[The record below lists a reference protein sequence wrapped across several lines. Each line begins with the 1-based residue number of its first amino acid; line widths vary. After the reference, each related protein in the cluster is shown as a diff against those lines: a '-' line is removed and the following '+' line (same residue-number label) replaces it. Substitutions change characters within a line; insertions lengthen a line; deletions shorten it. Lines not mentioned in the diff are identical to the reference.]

1 MKKIIKKFCIICI
14 CLLCIMCQAL
24 NNSVYADSIEE
35 IKKNSNFKTVEEDGE
50 PESYDILID
59 AKDLIT
65 DEKLPAGIKTTIEDV
80 MYDDAGFLSIDFFGK
95 DKTTTSTKKTTTKN
109 NTSKKS
115 SSKNNSS
122 KNNSSKNSSSKN
134 NSSKN
139 SSSKNTRSSSSKDD
153 TEEEDK
159 TAEKAKNIR
168 DFVRNA
174 YKVLL
179 YIACAAMIVVLI
191 YMAIV
196 TVMSGISPSL
206 NILPFSNIISGKKG
220 EKPDQYIKSKRLVE
234 QWITS
239 VISLALAVFVMNL
252 IVAFSDNIVN
262 DMANKKIKNESITVY
277 VKNSKFA
284 VNAPIL
290 GGTGNSTS
298 TTTTSS
304 TTTTTSS
311 GDAASL
317 RQKVVDQAKSL
328 ESFGVQGGWCEM
340 WVEMVYEKV
349 LGRDVPNQNCA
360 HEAGLA
366 AVYSSTTEDNIV
378 PGAAVFSFRS
388 SNPKKVCSDC
398 GQSPGHVG
406 IYIGN
411 GQIASCT
418 GHGDTGIVICSIEE
432 WKQSWDFSCWGWLP
446 GTEDLADGAV
456 GDSTGSSS
464 IQTKTVDYYFDT
476 NLEGLLMFQSQYN
489 SKEHPLKAGMSIIA
503 GMIVTFFKTIL
514 HCIFISR
521 TLLIAG
527 ISVITP
533 ILILINAFIKIGGGK
548 SFLGNWIKLYLYLV
562 LLRPVIA
569 FIYYILIQSN
579 VYLMADV
586 PVLIVLILIA
596 IAVVFVKSVIRLY
609 RDFSGKKKKN
619 AVSKS

>member
-1 MKKIIKKFCIICI
+1 MKTIIKKFCVICVCLFCIICQI
-14 CLLCIMCQAL
+14 F
-24 NNSVYADSIEE
+24 NNSVYAYSIDEVKE
-35 IKKNSNFKTVEEDGE
+35 NSNFKTVEEDGE
-50 PESYDILID
+50 PEKYDILID

-65 DEKLPAGIKTTIEDV
+65 NEKLPAGTKTSVEDV
-80 MYDDAGFLSIDFFGK
+80 LYDNAGLLSIDFFGA
-95 DKTTTSTKKTTTKN
+95 DKSSNKKKQTNSTKNKN
-109 NTSKKS
+109 NTSKSS
-115 SSKNNSS
+115 SSKKSNNSS
-122 KNNSSKNSSSKN
+122 KSNS
-134 NSSKN
+134 
-139 SSSKNTRSSSSKDD
+139 
-153 TEEEDK
+153 EESEDK
-159 TAEKAKNIR
+159 TAEKAKLIR

-174 YKVLL
+174 YKVFL
-179 YIACAAMIVVLI
+179 YIASAAMIVVLI

-206 NILPFSNIISGKKG
+206 NVLPFSNIINGKKG
-220 EKPDQYIKSKRLVE
+220 EKPNQYIKSKRLVE

-262 DMANKKIKNESITVY
+262 EVANRKVENKDITVY

-290 GGTGNSTS
+290 GGTGSSTS

-328 ESFGVQGGWCEM
+328 NNLGAGGGYCEM
-340 WVEMVYEKV
+340 WVELVYRTALNRPEI
-349 LGRDVPNQNCA
+349 PYQNCA

-388 SNPKKVCSDC
+388 SSGTVDSAC
-398 GQSPGHVG
+398 GQDAGHVG
-406 IYIGN
+406 IYIGD

-418 GHGDTGIVICSIEE
+418 GRGSTGVVICSIDE

-456 GDSTGSSS
+456 GDSLGSSG

-476 NLEGLLMFQSQYN
+476 NLEGLLMFESQYN
-489 SKEHPLKAGMSIIA
+489 STEHPLIAGTSIIS
-503 GMIVTFFKTIL
+503 GWFVTLFKWGLYFIL
-514 HCIFISR
+514 VLR
-521 TLLIAG
+521 VLLIAG
-527 ISVITP
+527 ISVIAP

-548 SFLGNWIKLYLYLV
+548 SFISNWIKLYLYLV

-569 FIYYILIQSN
+569 FIYYVLIESN
-579 VYLMADV
+579 VYLMADI
-586 PVLIVLILIA
+586 PILIA
-596 IAVVFVKSVIRLY
+596 IILLVISIAFVKSAIAMY
-609 RDFSGKKKKN
+609 RGFSGKKKKN
-619 AVSKS
+619 AVSKA

>member
-1 MKKIIKKFCIICI
+1 MKTIIKKFCVICVCLFCIICQI
-14 CLLCIMCQAL
+14 F
-24 NNSVYADSIEE
+24 NNRVYAYSIDEVKE
-35 IKKNSNFKTVEEDGE
+35 NSNFKTVEEDGE
-50 PESYDILID
+50 PKKYDILID

-65 DEKLPAGIKTTIEDV
+65 NEKLPAGTKTSVEDV
-80 MYDDAGFLSIDFFGK
+80 LYDNAGLLSIDFFGA
-95 DKTTTSTKKTTTKN
+95 DKSSNKNKQTNSTKNKNSKSKN
-109 NTSKKS
+109 NTSK
-115 SSKNNSS
+115 
-122 KNNSSKNSSSKN
+122 
-134 NSSKN
+134 
-139 SSSKNTRSSSSKDD
+139 SSSSKKSDNSSKSNS
-153 TEEEDK
+153 EESEDK
-159 TAEKAKNIR
+159 TAEKAKLIR

-174 YKVLL
+174 YKVFL

-206 NILPFSNIISGKKG
+206 NVLPFSNIINGKKG

-262 DMANKKIKNESITVY
+262 EVANKKVENKDITVY

-290 GGTGNSTS
+290 GGTGSSTS

-328 ESFGVQGGWCEM
+328 DNLGVSGGYCEM
-340 WVEMVYEKV
+340 WVELVYRTALNRPEI
-349 LGRDVPNQNCA
+349 PYQNCA
-360 HEAGLA
+360 HEAGQKA
-366 AVYSSTTEDNIV
+366 ANSSTSTDNIV

-388 SNPKKVCSDC
+388 SSGTVDSAC
-398 GQSPGHVG
+398 GQDAGHVG
-406 IYIGN
+406 IYIGD

-418 GHGDTGIVICSIEE
+418 GRGSTGVVICSIDE

-456 GDSTGSSS
+456 GDSLGSSG

-476 NLEGLLMFQSQYN
+476 NLEGLLMFESQYK
-489 SKEHPLKAGMSIIA
+489 STEHPLIAGTSIIS
-503 GMIVTFFKTIL
+503 GWFVTLFKWGLYFIL
-514 HCIFISR
+514 VLR
-521 TLLIAG
+521 VLLIAG
-527 ISVITP
+527 ISVIAP

-548 SFLGNWIKLYLYLV
+548 SFISNWIKLYLYLV

-569 FIYYILIQSN
+569 FIYYILIESN
-579 VYLMADV
+579 VYLMADI
-586 PVLIVLILIA
+586 PILIA
-596 IAVVFVKSVIRLY
+596 IILLVISIAFVKSAIAMY
-609 RDFSGKKKKN
+609 RGFSGKKKKN
-619 AVSKS
+619 AVSKA

>member
-80 MYDDAGFLSIDFFGK
+80 MYDDAGLLSIDFFGK

-109 NTSKKS
+109 NTSK
-115 SSKNNSS
+115 
-122 KNNSSKNSSSKN
+122 NSSSKN

-139 SSSKNTRSSSSKDD
+139 SSSKNTSSSSSKDD
-153 TEEEDK
+153 TEEDK

-290 GGTGNSTS
+290 GESGSSTS

-328 ESFGVQGGWCEM
+328 NNLGVGGGYCET
-340 WVEMVYEKV
+340 WVEEVYRTA
-349 LGRDVPNQNCA
+349 LGRDVENQCCA
-360 HEAGLA
+360 HKAGQK
-366 AVYSSTTEDNIV
+366 AVNSSTTEDNIV

-388 SNPKKVCSDC
+388 SGGTIDDGPYGC
-398 GQSPGHVG
+398 GQDAGHVG

-418 GHGDTGIVICSIEE
+418 GRGDTGVVIHTIEE

-503 GMIVTFFKTIL
+503 GMFVTFFKSIL
-514 HCIFISR
+514 YCTFISR
-521 TLLIAG
+521 TIFIAG

-586 PVLIVLILIA
+586 PVLIVLILVGIT
-596 IAVVFVKSVIRLY
+596 VVLVKSVIRLY

>member
-1 MKKIIKKFCIICI
+1 MKTIIKKFCVICVCLFCIICQI
-14 CLLCIMCQAL
+14 F
-24 NNSVYADSIEE
+24 NNSVYAYSIDEVKE
-35 IKKNSNFKTVEEDGE
+35 NSNFKTVEEDGE
-50 PESYDILID
+50 PKKYDILID

-65 DEKLPAGIKTTIEDV
+65 NEKLPAGTKTSVEDV
-80 MYDDAGFLSIDFFGK
+80 LYDNAGLLSIDFFGA
-95 DKTTTSTKKTTTKN
+95 DKSSNKNKQTNSTKNKNSKSKN
-109 NTSKKS
+109 NTSK
-115 SSKNNSS
+115 
-122 KNNSSKNSSSKN
+122 
-134 NSSKN
+134 
-139 SSSKNTRSSSSKDD
+139 SSSSKKSDNSSKSNS
-153 TEEEDK
+153 EESEDK
-159 TAEKAKNIR
+159 TVEKAKLIR

-174 YKVLL
+174 YKVFL

-206 NILPFSNIISGKKG
+206 NVLPFSNIINGKKG

-262 DMANKKIKNESITVY
+262 EVANKKVENKDITVY

-290 GGTGNSTS
+290 GGTGSSTS

-328 ESFGVQGGWCEM
+328 DNLGVSGGYCEM
-340 WVEMVYEKV
+340 WVELVYRTALNRPEI
-349 LGRDVPNQNCA
+349 PYQNCA
-360 HEAGLA
+360 HEAGQKA
-366 AVYSSTTEDNIV
+366 ANSSTSTDNIV

-388 SNPKKVCSDC
+388 SSGTVDSAC
-398 GQSPGHVG
+398 GQDAGHVG
-406 IYIGN
+406 IYIGD

-418 GHGDTGIVICSIEE
+418 GRGSTGVVICSIDE

-456 GDSTGSSS
+456 GDSLGSSG

-476 NLEGLLMFQSQYN
+476 NLEGLLMFESQYK
-489 SKEHPLKAGMSIIA
+489 STEHPLIAGTSIIS
-503 GMIVTFFKTIL
+503 GWFVTLFKWGLYFIL
-514 HCIFISR
+514 VLR
-521 TLLIAG
+521 VLLIAG
-527 ISVITP
+527 ISVIAP

-548 SFLGNWIKLYLYLV
+548 SFISNWIKLYLYLV

-569 FIYYILIQSN
+569 FIYYILIESN
-579 VYLMADV
+579 VYLMADI
-586 PVLIVLILIA
+586 PILIA
-596 IAVVFVKSVIRLY
+596 IILLVISIAFVKSAIAMY
-609 RDFSGKKKKN
+609 RGFSGKKKKN
-619 AVSKS
+619 AVSKA

>member
-1 MKKIIKKFCIICI
+1 MKTIIKKFCVICVCLFCIICQI
-14 CLLCIMCQAL
+14 F
-24 NNSVYADSIEE
+24 NNSVYAYSIDEVKE
-35 IKKNSNFKTVEEDGE
+35 NSNFKTVEEDGE
-50 PESYDILID
+50 PEKYDILID

-65 DEKLPAGIKTTIEDV
+65 NEKLPAGTKTSVEDV
-80 MYDDAGFLSIDFFGK
+80 LYDNAGLLSIDFFGA
-95 DKTTTSTKKTTTKN
+95 DKSSNKKKKTNSTKNKNSKSKN
-109 NTSKKS
+109 NTSKGS
-115 SSKNNSS
+115 SSKKSDNSS
-122 KNNSSKNSSSKN
+122 KSNSKES
-134 NSSKN
+134 
-139 SSSKNTRSSSSKDD
+139 
-153 TEEEDK
+153 EDK
-159 TAEKAKNIR
+159 TAEKAKLIR

-174 YKVLL
+174 YKVFL

-196 TVMSGISPSL
+196 TVMAGISPSL
-206 NILPFSNIISGKKG
+206 NVLPFSNIINGKKG

-262 DMANKKIKNESITVY
+262 EVANKKVENKDITVY

-290 GGTGNSTS
+290 GGTGSSTS

-340 WVEMVYEKV
+340 WVENVYEKV

-378 PGAAVFSFRS
+378 PGAAVFSYRS
-388 SNPKKVCSDC
+388 SNPRKVCSHC

-406 IYIGN
+406 IYIGD

-418 GHGDTGIVICSIEE
+418 GHGDTGIVICSIDE

-456 GDSTGSSS
+456 GDSLGSSG

-476 NLEGLLMFQSQYN
+476 NLEGLLMFESQYK
-489 SKEHPLKAGMSIIA
+489 STEHPLIAGTSIIS
-503 GMIVTFFKTIL
+503 GWFVTLFKWGLYFIL
-514 HCIFISR
+514 VLR
-521 TLLIAG
+521 VLLIAG
-527 ISVITP
+527 ISVIAP

-548 SFLGNWIKLYLYLV
+548 SLISNWIKLYLYLV

-569 FIYYILIQSN
+569 FIYYVLIESN
-579 VYLMADV
+579 VYLMADI
-586 PVLIVLILIA
+586 PILIA
-596 IAVVFVKSVIRLY
+596 IILLVISIAFVKSAISMY
-609 RDFSGKKKKN
+609 RGFSGKKKKN
-619 AVSKS
+619 AVSKA

>member
-14 CLLCIMCQAL
+14 CLLCIMFQAF

-80 MYDDAGFLSIDFFGK
+80 MYDDAGLLSIDFFGK

-109 NTSKKS
+109 NSF
-115 SSKNNSS
+115 
-122 KNNSSKNSSSKN
+122 KNSSSKN

-139 SSSKNTRSSSSKDD
+139 SSSKNTSSSSSKDD
-153 TEEEDK
+153 TEEDK

-290 GGTGNSTS
+290 GGTGSSTS

-340 WVEMVYEKV
+340 WVEKVYSEA
-349 LGRDVPNQNCA
+349 LGRTLSWESGPNIITQQNCA
-360 HEAGLA
+360 HEAGLN

-378 PGAAVFSFRS
+378 PGAAVFSYRS
-388 SNPKKVCSDC
+388 SNPRKVCSHC

-406 IYIGN
+406 IYIGD

-476 NLEGLLMFQSQYN
+476 NLEGLLMFESQYK
-489 SKEHPLKAGMSIIA
+489 STEHPLIAGTSIIS
-503 GMIVTFFKTIL
+503 GWFVTVFKLGLYFIL
-514 HCIFISR
+514 VLR
-521 TLLIAG
+521 VLLIAG
-527 ISVITP
+527 ISVIAP

-548 SFLGNWIKLYLYLV
+548 SFISNWIKLYLYLV

-569 FIYYILIQSN
+569 FIYYVLIESN
-579 VYLMADV
+579 VYLMADI
-586 PVLIVLILIA
+586 PILIA
-596 IAVVFVKSVIRLY
+596 IILLVISIAFVKSVIAMY
-609 RDFSGKKKKN
+609 RGFSGKKKKN
-619 AVSKS
+619 AVSKA